1 MEAVNTRRSSVVP
14 GTSTSRRRMLL
25 RGMIRRC
32 PLCGAGGQFEHW
44 TKMREY
50 CPRCGHRF
58 ERKAEEGFF
67 LGAFVINFVIVEIV
81 LGVIAA
87 VYIAALA
94 GGGQVSVWPYVGT
107 AAAAAVLV
115 PMIGYPFSKT
125 VWAAIDLV
133 LHPPEVSEEA
143 EAVLHRPPR

>member
-1 MEAVNTRRSSVVP
+1 MGLVDPLQTDP
-14 GTSTSRRRMLL
+14 SRRRMLV
-25 RGMIRRC
+25 RGMARRC
-32 PLCGAGGQFEHW
+32 PLCGSGDLFQRW
-44 TKMREY
+44 TKMREH

-58 ERKAEEGFF
+58 ERKAEDAFF
-67 LGAFVINFVIVEIV
+67 LGAFVINFVIVEAV

-87 VYIAALA
+87 VYIAALS
-94 GGGQVSVWPYVGT
+94 GGGNVSVWPYVGS

-115 PMIGYPFSKT
+115 PLLAYPFSKT

-143 EAVLHRPPR
+143 EAILHRPSR

>member
-1 MEAVNTRRSSVVP
+1 MVLVNQPVDPPRTKP
-14 GTSTSRRRMLL
+14 SRRRMLL
-25 RGMIRRC
+25 RGMVRRC
-32 PLCGAGGQFEHW
+32 PLCGSGQLFQRW
-44 TKMREY
+44 TKMRER

-67 LGAFVINFVIVEIV
+67 LGAFVINFVIVEVV

-94 GGGQVSVWPYVGT
+94 GGGKVSVWPYVGS
-107 AAAAAVLV
+107 AAGAAVIV
-115 PMIGYPFSKT
+115 PLFAYPFSKT
-125 VWAAIDLV
+125 IWAAIDLV

-143 EAVLHRPPR
+143 EAILHRSSS